1 MFVSNYSLTI
11 KIPPSGKKTR
21 QIVNAF
27 FGNSS
32 DTTEHVANYCFEND
46 HVKYDYFVLHEAIE
60 NIEQKINQNLFELH
74 QTEDFKRDM
83 EKIEKFIFYFKQ
95 KQRGNFEDKLFSTE
109 VLILI
114 NVIIVFFEN
123 KYHHTCSFV
132 DKIC

>member
-32 DTTEHVANYCFEND
+32 DTTEHVANYCFKND

-60 NIEQKINQNLFELH
+60 NIEQKFDQNLFEFH
-74 QTEDFKRDM
+74 QTQDFEGDT
-83 EKIEKFIFYFKQ
+83 EKNKKFIF
-95 KQRGNFEDKLFSTE
+95 
-109 VLILI
+109 
-114 NVIIVFFEN
+114 
-123 KYHHTCSFV
+123 
-132 DKIC
+132 